1 MANTTLNSK
10 IQLRNDT
17 AANWTTSN
25 PILLKGEMG
34 VEIDTGKFKIG
45 DGATQWSGLSYI
57 STQVNSA
64 TAAPTTTDLGY
75 EIGTLWLVTPANS
88 VYVLIAKTE
97 TAATW
102 IRLVNSSEI
111 TKVAAATTADKLST
125 PRTIGITGDGTGST
139 TFDGSANKTITLTL
153 KNSGVAAG
161 TYTKLTVDAKGIVT
175 AAETIEAADLPTIPS
190 SKISGLGTAATKNTG
205 NASGNVVIV
214 NAQGKID
221 ESLLPAIAITE
232 VYEVATQAAMLALTA
247 QVGDIAIRT
256 DESKCYILSAT
267 PASTA
272 ANWKLLRTPTDLV
285 LSVNSK
291 TGAVVLTTT
300 DIAEGS
306 NLYYTEARATANFN
320 SNFSAKSSSGLKD
333 GGTLLH
339 SSDTFILNGGSAA
352 N

>member
-1 MANTTLNSK
+1 MANMEINSK

-45 DGATQWSGLSYI
+45 DGTTQWSGLAYI
-57 STQVNSA
+57 TSQVHSA
-64 TAAPTTTDLGY
+64 ATAPTTTDKGY
-75 EIGTLWLVTPANS
+75 EIGTLWLVTPANN
-88 VYVLIAKTE
+88 VYVLLAKTE

-175 AAETIEAADLPTIPS
+175 AAETIAADDLPTIPA

-205 NASGNVVIV
+205 TASGNVVLV

-221 ESLLPAIAITE
+221 ESLLPALAITE
-232 VYEVATQAAMLALTA
+232 VHEVANQAEMLALTA

-256 DESKCYILSAT
+256 DESKSYILSAS
-267 PASTA
+267 PASTV

-285 LSVNSK
+285 LSVNGK
-291 TGAVVLTTT
+291 TGAVVLSTT

-333 GGTLLH
+333 GATLLH